1 MTMADREQMAIDLL
15 CGELQTSWSYCDPS
29 CTSCRFYHEESD
41 MGARVS
47 ICVHGFG
54 SSKESCG
61 CYMTQREYLEFVRS
75 GFANLKADNAKLRE
89 LVRDMWHFTGEAC
102 KKYPRLFDP
111 AAQGGQMVQPNM
123 IDSFEQ
129 RMRELGIE
137 VPKQRATQ
145 SALPTSSAGCTASS

>member
-1 MTMADREQMAIDLL
+1 MADREQTAIDLL

-29 CTSCRFYHEESD
+29 CISCKFYHEESD

-75 GFANLKADNAKLRE
+75 GFANLKAENAKLRE
-89 LVRDMWHFTGEAC
+89 LVARYGEYTSQDRCDGCVC
-102 KKYPRLFDP
+102 KSRCNDGDVDECWQLTEIRGL
-111 AAQGGQMVQPNM
+111 A
-123 IDSFEQ
+123 
-129 RMRELGIE
+129 RELGIE
-137 VPKQRATQ
+137 VVDA
-145 SALPTSSAGCTASS
+145 

>member
-1 MTMADREQMAIDLL
+1 MADREQTAIDLL

-29 CTSCRFYHEESD
+29 CISCKFYHEESD

-75 GFANLKADNAKLRE
+75 GVANLKAENERLCE
-89 LVRDMWHFTGEAC
+89 LIKKVWKWEKNGCYECPLEKDC
-102 KKYPRLFDP
+102 KVLCVYDGDCGIAVEVEKEF
-111 AAQGGQMVQPNM
+111 Q
-123 IDSFEQ
+123 
-129 RMRELGIE
+129 ELGIE
-137 VPKQRATQ
+137 VDA
-145 SALPTSSAGCTASS
+145 